1 MDGQT
6 GEEIKPNPQS
16 RKLKF
21 SGICQLNDEELE
33 HLYKID
39 KLTDEELASVD
50 LERSSLID
58 DYRHLHELSQ
68 IWQKE
73 NKAAPPS
80 SLSEWELHKELQHME
95 YKPKKVYKFHLLN
108 KLVKVMS
115 FEKDPASIFSEQQLQ
130 FDADYHDEK
139 VYLLPP
145 KDCLRRRLES
155 FYDHLDNMFVCGDR
169 NMAIDLVVQGILRL
183 NRRRKWQSGG
193 LIPET
198 NSYLESA
205 MSSAGLSTEF
215 LFFS

>member
-6 GEEIKPNPQS
+6 GDEVKPNPLS

-21 SGICQLNDEELE
+21 SGICKLSDEELA

-39 KLTDEELASVD
+39 ELTDEELASVD

-58 DYRHLHELSQ
+58 DYRHLHELSMM
-68 IWQKE
+68 WQEK
-73 NKAAPPS
+73 NKAEPPS
-80 SLSEWELHKELQHME
+80 NLSEWELHSQLQHME
-95 YKPKKVYKFHLLN
+95 YKPKKVYKFFLLN

-115 FEKDPASIFSEQQLQ
+115 FETDPGSIYTEKQLQ
-130 FDADYHDEK
+130 FDVDYHDENA
-139 VYLLPP
+139 YLLPP

-183 NRRRKWQSGG
+183 NKRREMQNGG
-193 LIPET
+193 LTPKPK
-198 NSYLESA
+198 SFKGSA
-205 MSSAGLSTEF
+205 MPSAGLSPGS
-215 LFFS
+215 LFFD